1 MTDVWIF
8 GTYIVNN
15 AGEAVQQCEP
25 ICDQAAGEPS
35 VRGVL
40 HRATSGSDGLVLTHG
55 AGGNCNSALLVALA
69 ENFSPN
75 GITVLR
81 CDLPFRQQRPYG
93 PPLRTAEVD
102 QQGLQRAVEFL
113 RTRVSGRVF
122 LGGHSYGGRMATM
135 LAAKAPSVAD
145 GLLLLSYPL
154 HPPNKP
160 QQLRTAHFPQIRT
173 RCLFV
178 HGTRDPFATSEEIQS
193 ALKPIPAETML
204 LSIEGAGHELVSKKK
219 SNVGHLDSATL
230 AARISSKVF
239 EVWSH

>member
-1 MTDVWIF
+1 MQDC
-8 GTYIVNN
+8 
-15 AGEAVQQCEP
+15 EAIHNHAP
-25 ICDQAAGEPS
+25 GHPS
-35 VRGVL
+35 VRGFL
-40 HRATSGSDGLVLTHG
+40 HRAANGSDGMVLTHG

-69 ENFSPN
+69 ENLSQN

-102 QQGLQRAVEFL
+102 QQGLRRAVELL
-113 RTRVSGRVF
+113 RTLVSGRVF

-135 LAAKAPSVAD
+135 LAAKEPSVAD

-178 HGTRDPFATSEEIQS
+178 HGTQDPFASSEEIQS
-193 ALKPIPAETML
+193 ALKLIPAVTTL
-204 LSIEGAGHELVSKKK
+204 LSLDGAGHELVSKKK
-219 SNVGHLDSATL
+219 SDVGVLDAATL
-230 AARISSKVF
+230 AGRISLKAF
-239 EVWSH
+239 EMLSR

>member
-35 VRGVL
+35 VRGFL
-40 HRATSGSDGLVLTHG
+40 HRAVSGSDGLVLTHG
-55 AGGNCNSALLVALA
+55 AGGNCNSSLLVALA
-69 ENFSPN
+69 ENLSQN

-93 PPLRTAEVD
+93 PPLRTAEID
-102 QQGLQRAVEFL
+102 QQGLQRAVELL

-135 LAAKAPSVAD
+135 LAGKEPSVAE

-160 QQLRTAHFPQIRT
+160 QQLRTAHFPQIR
-173 RCLFV
+173 
-178 HGTRDPFATSEEIQS
+178 
-193 ALKPIPAETML
+193 
-204 LSIEGAGHELVSKKK
+204 
-219 SNVGHLDSATL
+219 
-230 AARISSKVF
+230 
-239 EVWSH
+239 